1 MISPE
6 ILRRFPFFYGL
17 SDEQLRNL
25 AMLGDEVEIESNA
38 QIFEEGEA
46 ANRLFLLL
54 EGSIDLFIK
63 SEEEN
68 DPSSRR
74 DFAVGEVNPGEI
86 FGLSTLIGPHNYRTT
101 ARAATKLSLVV
112 LDGVKLREMMEQ
124 DLVMANKFWS
134 QIARSL
140 IDRLTSVRVQ
150 LAAAWA

>member
-6 ILRRFPFFYGL
+6 ILRRFPIFYGL
-17 SDEQLRNL
+17 SDEHLRNL
-25 AMLGDEVEIESNA
+25 AMLGDEIVIERNA
-38 QIFEEGEA
+38 LVFEEGEDA
-46 ANRLFLLL
+46 DRLFLLL
-54 EGSIDLFIK
+54 DGSIDLFIK

-112 LDGVKLREMMEQ
+112 FDGIKLRAMMEQ
-124 DLVMANKFWS
+124 DLTMASKFWS
-134 QIARSL
+134 QIASSL
-140 IDRLTSVRVQ
+140 MDRLTSVRVQ